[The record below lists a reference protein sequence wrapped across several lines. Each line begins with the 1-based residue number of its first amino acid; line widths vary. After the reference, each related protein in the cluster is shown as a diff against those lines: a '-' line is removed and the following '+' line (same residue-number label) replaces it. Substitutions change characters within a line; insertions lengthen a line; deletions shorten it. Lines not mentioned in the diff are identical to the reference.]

1 MRILVSGGTGFIG
14 QALCPQLA
22 QDGHDVIV
30 WSRQENPDVAE
41 GVTTVQRLDELSGP
55 DPDAVIN
62 LAGASIADGRWTE
75 ERKRLLVDSRV
86 ETTGKL
92 VEWMRAMESPPKAL
106 ISASAVGY
114 YGEQGDR
121 VITEE
126 TPPASGFTHDL
137 CDQWEKEAL
146 KAEALGVR
154 VCLVRTGV
162 VLDRDGGALAKMLLP
177 FKMGT
182 GGRLGSGKHYFPWI
196 HWADI
201 VGIYQWLVGNEQAY
215 GAYNASAPKPVTNA
229 EFTRALGRALK
240 RPTLLPMP
248 EPVLRL
254 LFGEMSELLLVSN
267 RMMPKRLL
275 DEGFE
280 FRYPELKQALHAILS

>member
-14 QALCPQLA
+14 QALCPQLT

-30 WSRQENPDVAE
+30 WSRQPHPEVFE
-41 GVTTVQRLDELSGP
+41 GVTAIQRLDELSGP
-55 DPDAVIN
+55 NPDVVIN
-62 LAGASIADGRWTE
+62 LAGAPIADGRWTE
-75 ERKRLLVDSRV
+75 KRKRLLVDSRV
-86 ETTGKL
+86 DTTGKL
-92 VEWMRAMESPPKAL
+92 VEWMHAMESPPKAL

-126 TPPASGFTHDL
+126 TPPTSGFTHDL
-137 CDQWEKEAL
+137 CVQWENEAL
-146 KAEALGVR
+146 KAESLGVR

-162 VLDRDGGALAKMLLP
+162 VLDRDGGALAKMLPP
-177 FKMGT
+177 FKMGA
-182 GGRLGSGKHYFPWI
+182 GGRLGSGEHYFPWI
-196 HWADI
+196 HRADI
-201 VGIYQWLVGNEQAY
+201 VGIYQWLVANEKAS
-215 GAYNASAPKPVTNA
+215 GPYNAGAPNPVTNA

-240 RPTLLPMP
+240 RPTLFPMP
-248 EPVLRL
+248 KPVLRL

-267 RMMPKRLL
+267 RMMPTRLL

-280 FRYPELKQALHAILS
+280 FHYPELKQALHAILG

>member
-14 QALCPQLA
+14 QALCPQLI

-30 WSRQENPDVAE
+30 WSRQVHPVVAE
-41 GVTTVQRLDELSGP
+41 GVTAIQRLDEFTGP
-55 DPDAVIN
+55 SPDAVVN
-62 LAGASIADGRWTE
+62 LAGASIADGRWTT

-86 ETTGKL
+86 DTTREL
-92 VEWMRAMESPPKAL
+92 VEWMRAMENPPKAL
-106 ISASAVGY
+106 ISSSAVGY

-121 VITEE
+121 VITEG
-126 TPPASGFTHDL
+126 TPPTPSFTHDL
-137 CDQWEKEAL
+137 CVRWENEAL
-146 KAEALGVR
+146 KAESFGVR

-177 FKMGT
+177 FKMGA
-182 GGRLGSGKHYFPWI
+182 GGRLGSGKHFFPWI
-196 HWADI
+196 HRADI
-201 VGIYQWLVGNEQAY
+201 VGIYHWLVTNEQAS
-215 GAYNASAPKPVTNA
+215 GPYNASAPNPVTNE

-240 RPTLLPMP
+240 RPTLFPMP

-267 RMMPKRLL
+267 RMMPTRLL

-280 FRYPELKQALHAILS
+280 FRYPELNQALETILG